1 MKKIYKLLAV
11 LLAIVTFS
19 SCETYGDYD
28 VEYSPIYP
36 LSGEWIVN
44 IYDANGQLL
53 PDAEGYTCNTY
64 NPADNVAD
72 KMWVK
77 MSTASA
83 TWGILGKV
91 NCNVQ
96 GLDFSGD
103 NVPNLVD
110 SADGTTSETTFTI
123 SGGKVT
129 LDGYDTKTGYKAD
142 AIEFTLTSSKYPG
155 QTMVV
160 KGFRKTG
167 WAGEDY

>member
-64 NPADNVAD
+64 NTADNVAD

-103 NVPNLVD
+103 NAIARRSFFVMVLLIREWNPDRLNVLF
-110 SADGTTSETTFTI
+110 SE
-123 SGGKVT
+123 
-129 LDGYDTKTGYKAD
+129 
-142 AIEFTLTSSKYPG
+142 
-155 QTMVV
+155 
-160 KGFRKTG
+160 
-167 WAGEDY
+167 

>member
-64 NPADNVAD
+64 NTADNVAD

-77 MSTASA
+77 MSTAST

-96 GLDFSGD
+96 
-103 NVPNLVD
+103 
-110 SADGTTSETTFTI
+110 
-123 SGGKVT
+123 
-129 LDGYDTKTGYKAD
+129 
-142 AIEFTLTSSKYPG
+142 
-155 QTMVV
+155 
-160 KGFRKTG
+160 
-167 WAGEDY
+167 